1 MVQALIDLGAD
12 VDQSSSG
19 DGNPL
24 ITAAM
29 SNNLELA
36 ELLIDN
42 GADVNAIVPR
52 DETALIN
59 ASYFGYYQMTELL
72 INRGADVNLAVTTG
86 MSDRYQVRSPL
97 NRARNPQIKALLV
110 ANGAVE

>member
-1 MVQALIDLGAD
+1 MPWRRDDIDAISKTLQQRRWLILMCQPLRWHRTYYRSKSGDNKAMVQALIDLGAD

-42 GADVNAIVPR
+42 GA
-52 DETALIN
+52 AL
-59 ASYFGYYQMTELL
+59 MLL
-72 INRGADVNLAVTTG
+72 CQE
-86 MSDRYQVRSPL
+86 MKPH
-97 NRARNPQIKALLV
+97 
-110 ANGAVE
+110 